1 MQWRAAMGIARIQ
14 VGAGSGELLDF
25 LHVAPPCGGM
35 KALVLST
42 FGRAGRDLGQR
53 RECARQAHGAE
64 DHRQGKAAL
73 RALDVINLVHVRLTV
88 RRV

>member
-1 MQWRAAMGIARIQ
+1 
-14 VGAGSGELLDF
+14 
-25 LHVAPPCGGM
+25 M

-64 DHRQGKAAL
+64 DHRQGKAEL
-73 RALDVINLVHVRLTV
+73 RALDVINLVHVRHTV